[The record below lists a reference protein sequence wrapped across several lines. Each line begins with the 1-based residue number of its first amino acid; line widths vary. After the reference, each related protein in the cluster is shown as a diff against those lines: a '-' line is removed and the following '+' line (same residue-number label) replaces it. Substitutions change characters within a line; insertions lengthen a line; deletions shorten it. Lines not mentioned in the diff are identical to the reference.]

1 MTQPTIDPPKDE
13 LETLAL
19 AWLLDPP
26 SSPVREAAE
35 ARLKAHDEA
44 LEAAVRQASEALAV
58 LAEGVATPPPP
69 PLKARVLN
77 AVRATP
83 LEQRPTAPDRD
94 LEQLAVLAAGL
105 KPHQPP
111 EGETT
116 APPRRALL
124 VIDMLHDYVDEGA
137 PMEMPMARAIVQP
150 LRQRL
155 AVERSRGTPIIYIN
169 DRHSE
174 DDPDFRVWPRHAVRG
189 TAGARVIPPL
199 APQPQDRQL
208 DRVSYSAFFETGLES
223 LLNELG
229 VTDLILAG
237 QAADACVMMTAVD
250 ALMRGFRVEVPEQ
263 CVAGTTEEGKT
274 FALRR
279 IALLQP
285 YQAKRKR

>member
-26 SSPVREAAE
+26 DSPMREAAE
-35 ARLKAHDEA
+35 VRLKAHDEA
-44 LEAAVRQASEALAV
+44 LEAAIKRASESLAV
-58 LAEGVATPPPP
+58 FSAGVSTPPPP
-69 PLKARVLN
+69 PLKTRVLS
-77 AVRATP
+77 AIRAAAQMPTP
-83 LEQRPTAPDRD
+83 PAPDRD
-94 LEQLAVLAAGL
+94 LEQLMVLAAGL
-105 KPHQPP
+105 KAKMPAVP
-111 EGETT
+111 EAS

-124 VIDMLHDYVDEGA
+124 IIDMLHDYVDEGS

-155 AVERSRGTPIIYIN
+155 ALERSRGTPIIYIN

-189 TAGARVIPPL
+189 TDGARVIPPL
-199 APQPQDRQL
+199 APQPQDRQI

-285 YQAKRKR
+285 FQAKRKR